1 MNTIQ
6 ELHTEYTTVSVSYQD
21 KSKCLDLVSG
31 AGFKRITD
39 KAIKKFMEDYSP
51 RVYNHDGSTF
61 QIARS
66 VTPEGLGRVVI
77 SCDVKKLDRIEKSFH
92 IEIKADDIDEDDLM
106 FAELYSFAD
115 VDKEE
120 FLKSIAVTKAMSQ
133 FKSLKI
139 CNPESKVR
147 LKRVKVKFASAHRYN
162 IEVTFTQL
170 PS

>member
-6 ELHTEYTTVSVSYQD
+6 ELHKEYATVSVSFED

-31 AGFKRITD
+31 SGFKRITD
-39 KAIKKFMEDYSP
+39 KAIKKFNEEYSL
-51 RVYNHDGSTF
+51 RVYTHDVSSF

-66 VTPEGLGRVVI
+66 ITAEGLGRVVV
-77 SCDVKKLDRIEKSFH
+77 SCDVKRLDRIEKTFP
-92 IEIKADDIDEDDLM
+92 IEIKADDIDEDDLK

-133 FKSLKI
+133 FKALKI
-139 CNPESKVR
+139 CNPESDVR

-162 IEVTFTQL
+162 IEVTFTEL